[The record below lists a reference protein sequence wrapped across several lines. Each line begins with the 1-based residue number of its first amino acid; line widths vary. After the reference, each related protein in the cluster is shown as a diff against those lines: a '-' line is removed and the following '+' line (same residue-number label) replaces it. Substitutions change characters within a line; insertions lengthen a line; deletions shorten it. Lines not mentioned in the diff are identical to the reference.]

1 MFYSTTGYDMLTRVK
16 WTLSLS
22 LTLLFQTSCIPMALL
37 TRHLKLSDHD
47 DTQIFT
53 FVGTKSVTRDL
64 SRDITSKDFRQEIKH
79 YNNNLSKTL
88 ILSSTINVTSPVLK
102 TTNGTNQSIH
112 TFHTNILKDLDATNL
127 KALLLSKRISHWF
140 YYFSLHFMYTFR

>member
-22 LTLLFQTSCIPMALL
+22 LTLVFQTSCIPMALL

-64 SRDITSKDFRQEIKH
+64 SRDITSKDFRQD
-79 YNNNLSKTL
+79 KTCL
-88 ILSSTINVTSPVLK
+88 IRHRYCQAQKTSFSPVLK
-102 TTNGTNQSIH
+102 MTSETKPSIVS
-112 TFHTNILKDLDATNL
+112 ILFILYCT
-127 KALLLSKRISHWF
+127 LSF
-140 YYFSLHFMYTFR
+140 N